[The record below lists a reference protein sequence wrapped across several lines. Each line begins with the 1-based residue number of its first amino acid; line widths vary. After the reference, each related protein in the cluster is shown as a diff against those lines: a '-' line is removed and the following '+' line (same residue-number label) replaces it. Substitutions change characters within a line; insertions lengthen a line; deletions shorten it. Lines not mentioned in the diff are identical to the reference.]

1 MRKMKETIK
10 SFFTVLVELKEQE
23 LKSKGLIK

>member
-1 MRKMKETIK
+1 MRKMKETVK
-10 SFFTVLVELKEQE
+10 SLFKVLVELKEQE

>member
-1 MRKMKETIK
+1 MRKMKEAVK
-10 SFFTVLVELKEQE
+10 SLFKALVELKEQE

>member
-10 SFFTVLVELKEQE
+10 SFFKVLVELKEQE

>member
-1 MRKMKETIK
+1 MRKMKETVK
-10 SFFTVLVELKEQE
+10 SLFRVLVELKEQE

>member
-1 MRKMKETIK
+1 MRKMKETVK
-10 SFFTVLVELKEQE
+10 SLFKTLVELKEQE

>member
-1 MRKMKETIK
+1 MRKMKETVK
-10 SFFTVLVELKEQE
+10 SFFKVLVELKEQE